1 MSLWQFRTWLG
12 CSDSTKCAGEQ
23 ARLNTVFD
31 PLRQLVFGTERRQ
44 GELLDE
50 VVGGRSLIT
59 DSDQGRSFQAFYDLL
74 LSKRRSARS
83 GSRER
88 A

>member
-1 MSLWQFRTWLG
+1 MRWLG
-12 CSDSTKCAGEQ
+12 VTALRDRWFIGTES
-23 ARLNTVFD
+23 RLNTVFD

-44 GELLDE
+44 GNLLDE
-50 VVGGRSLIT
+50 VVDWRSLIT
-59 DSDQGRSFQAFYDLL
+59 DSGQGRSFQAFYDLL
-74 LSKRRSARS
+74 LSQWRSACS